1 MDRTELVQLLTL
13 WFVVLIF
20 IQTASG
26 TSDSQVLD
34 AIGIVAI
41 LLMYFLPVLIIVELI
56 LDFVGYQ

>member
-1 MDRTELVQLLTL
+1 MDRTELVQILTL

-20 IQTASG
+20 IQTVSG

-41 LLMYFLPVLIIVELI
+41 LLMYFLPVWIIVKLI
-56 LDFVGYQ
+56 FDFIGHQ